1 MSEAVPR
8 IQVGGSAG
16 STPYEALVGSQLLG
30 KLGVLIGERARR
42 VTVAHPQALAARPK
56 TSLELKRA

>member
-1 MSEAVPR
+1 MSEAATR

-16 STPYEALVGSQLLG
+16 SAPYEVLVGHQLLG

-42 VTVAHPQALAARPK
+42 VTVVHPQALAARPK
-56 TSLELKRA
+56 RSLELKEA